1 VAVAVNFLPVLPE
14 IVILTS
20 ASLILLIDL
29 WLPDDRRHISY
40 WLTQLALL
48 IAACVTLRGLHDEI
62 ARAFHDVMIADMVA
76 DVLRMLSFAALSLV
90 LFYSRTYLAVR
101 GLFRGETFV
110 LMLFALLG
118 MQVLITANNFLTLY
132 LGLELM
138 SLALYALVAL
148 QRDEAAPAEAAMKYF
163 VLGALASG
171 ILLYGMSMIYGA
183 TGTLQID
190 LVAQALAAGGG
201 NHALLVFGLVF
212 VVSAMAFKL
221 GAVPYHMWVPDVYQ
235 GAPTAITL
243 LIGTVPA
250 FAAFAMLLR
259 LLAGAWGGSE
269 LVMHWQGMLALLA
282 LLSVTLGH
290 VVAIAQ
296 SNLKRMLA
304 YSTIANMGYV
314 LMGFLGADVNGYTSA
329 MFYIL
334 AYVMTSLVSFGMILL
349 LSREGFE
356 ADRIDDLKGLN
367 QRSPWW
373 AFVMLLAMFSL
384 AGLPP
389 TIGFYGKLMVL
400 QSAVKAGFL
409 WLAVVGVL
417 AALVG
422 AFYYLRIVKIMYF
435 DDPVD
440 TSPIVAR
447 GDTRWLLSGNALALL
462 LFGILPQ
469 IPIGIC
475 YVALVQSR
483 YF

>member
-1 VAVAVNFLPVLPE
+1 MIVNFQPVMPE
-14 IVILTS
+14 IVILTA
-20 ASLILLIDL
+20 ASLILLVDL
-29 WLPDDRRHISY
+29 WLPEDKRHVSY
-40 WLTQLALL
+40 WLTQFALL
-48 IAACVTLRGLHDEI
+48 VAACVTVRGMHDEI
-62 ARAFHDVMIADMVA
+62 VRAFHNVMVADMVA
-76 DVLRMLSFAALSLV
+76 DVLRLFSFVALSLV
-90 LFYSRTYLAVR
+90 LFYSRTYLTVR

-118 MQVLITANNFLTLY
+118 MQILITANHFLTLY

-138 SLALYALVAL
+138 SLSLYALVAL
-148 QRDEAAPAEAAMKYF
+148 QRDEAAPSEAAMKYF

-190 LVAQALAAGGG
+190 LVAQSLAGTD
-201 NHALLVFGLVF
+201 NNRVLLIFGLVF
-212 VVSAMAFKL
+212 MVSAIAFKL

-243 LIGTVPA
+243 MIGTVPE

-259 LLAGAWGGSE
+259 LLAGALGSPE
-269 LVMHWQGMLALLA
+269 MQIQWQGMLAILS

-296 SNLKRMLA
+296 TNLKRMLA

-314 LMGFLGADVNGYTSA
+314 LMGFLGADIYGYTAA

-349 LSREGFE
+349 LSRTGFE

-384 AGLPP
+384 AGMPP
-389 TIGFYGKLMVL
+389 TVGFYGKLLVL
-400 QSAVKAGFL
+400 QSAIKVGYV

-422 AFYYLRIVKIMYF
+422 AFYYLRIVKLMYF
-435 DDPVD
+435 DEPIDN
-440 TSPIVAR
+440 SPIVVR
-447 GDTRWLLSGNALALL
+447 GDTRWLMSGNGLALL

-469 IPIGIC
+469 LPMGLC

>member
-1 VAVAVNFLPVLPE
+1 
-14 IVILTS
+14 
-20 ASLILLIDL
+20 
-29 WLPDDRRHISY
+29 
-40 WLTQLALL
+40 
-48 IAACVTLRGLHDEI
+48 
-62 ARAFHDVMIADMVA
+62 VM
-76 DVLRMLSFAALSLV
+76 
-90 LFYSRTYLAVR
+90 
-101 GLFRGETFV
+101 
-110 LMLFALLG
+110 
-118 MQVLITANNFLTLY
+118 Q
-132 LGLELM
+132 
-138 SLALYALVAL
+138 
-148 QRDEAAPAEAAMKYF
+148 
-163 VLGALASG
+163 
-171 ILLYGMSMIYGA
+171 
-183 TGTLQID
+183 
-190 LVAQALAAGGG
+190 
-201 NHALLVFGLVF
+201 
-212 VVSAMAFKL
+212 
-221 GAVPYHMWVPDVYQ
+221 
-235 GAPTAITL
+235 
-243 LIGTVPA
+243 
-250 FAAFAMLLR
+250 
-259 LLAGAWGGSE
+259 
-269 LVMHWQGMLALLA
+269 WQGMLAILA

-422 AFYYLRIVKIMYF
+422 AFYYLRIVKLMYF

>member
-1 VAVAVNFLPVLPE
+1 MTANFQSALPE
-14 IVILTS
+14 IVVLTA

-29 WLPDDRRHISY
+29 WLPEGKRHVSY
-40 WLTQLALL
+40 WLTQFTLL
-48 IAACVTLRGLHDEI
+48 VAACVTIRTLHSEI
-62 ARAFHDVMIADMVA
+62 VRAFHDVIVADMAA
-76 DVLRMLSFAALSLV
+76 DMLRLFSFVSLSLV
-90 LFYSRTYLAVR
+90 LFYSRTYLTLR

-118 MQVLITANNFLTLY
+118 MQVLITANHFLTLY

-138 SLALYALVAL
+138 SLSLYALVAL
-148 QRDEAAPAEAAMKYF
+148 QRDEAAPSEAAMKYF

-190 LVAQALAAGGG
+190 LVAQSLAGAG
-201 NHALLVFGLVF
+201 NSHVLLVFGLVF
-212 VVSAMAFKL
+212 VVSAIAFKL

-235 GAPTAITL
+235 GAPTPITL
-243 LIGTVPA
+243 LIGTVPE

-259 LLAGAWGGSE
+259 LLAGALGAPE
-269 LVMHWQGMLALLA
+269 MQIQWQGMLAILA

-296 SNLKRMLA
+296 TNLKRMLA

-314 LMGFLGADVNGYTSA
+314 LMGFLGADVAGYTAA

-349 LSREGFE
+349 LSRAGFE

-373 AFVMLLAMFSL
+373 AFIMLLAMFSL
-384 AGLPP
+384 AGMPP
-389 TIGFYGKLMVL
+389 TIGFYGKLLVL
-400 QSAVKAGFL
+400 QSAVKAGYL
-409 WLAVVGVL
+409 WLAVAGVL

-422 AFYYLRIVKIMYF
+422 AFYYLRIVKLMYF
-435 DDPVD
+435 DEPVD
-440 TSPIVAR
+440 RSPIEAR
-447 GDTRWLLSGNALALL
+447 GDTRWLLSGNGLALL

-469 IPIGIC
+469 LPMGLC
-475 YVALVQSR
+475 FVALVQSR

>member
-1 VAVAVNFLPVLPE
+1 MTVDFLSVLPE
-14 IVILTS
+14 IVILT
-20 ASLILLIDL
+20 AGSLILLVDL
-29 WLPDDRRHISY
+29 WLPENRRHVSF
-40 WLTQLALL
+40 WLTQFALL
-48 IAACVTLRGLHDEI
+48 IAACVTVRGVHDEI
-62 ARAFHDVMIADMVA
+62 VHAFHGVMVADMVA
-76 DVLRMLSFAALSLV
+76 DVLRLFSFVALSLV
-90 LFYSRTYLAVR
+90 LFYSRTYLAAR

-138 SLALYALVAL
+138 SLSLYALVAL
-148 QRDEAAPAEAAMKYF
+148 QRDEAAPSEAAMKYF

-190 LVAQALAAGGG
+190 LVAQALAV
-201 NHALLVFGLVF
+201 NTDNRALLIFGLVF
-212 VVSAMAFKL
+212 MVSAIAFKL

-243 LIGTVPA
+243 LIGTVPE
-250 FAAFAMLLR
+250 FAAFAMMLR
-259 LLAGAWGGSE
+259 LLAGALGAPE
-269 LVMHWQGMLALLA
+269 MQIQWQGMLAILA

-296 SNLKRMLA
+296 TNLKRMLA

-314 LMGFLGADVNGYTSA
+314 LMGFLGADASGYTAA
-329 MFYIL
+329 MFYML
-334 AYVMTSLVSFGMILL
+334 AYVLTSLVSFGMILL
-349 LSREGFE
+349 LSRAGFE

-373 AFVMLLAMFSL
+373 AFIMLLAMFSL
-384 AGLPP
+384 AGMPP
-389 TIGFYGKLMVL
+389 TIGFYGKLLVL
-400 QSAVKAGFL
+400 QAAVKAGFV
-409 WLAVVGVL
+409 WLAVIGVL

-422 AFYYLRIVKIMYF
+422 AFYYLRIVKLMYF
-435 DDPVD
+435 DEPVD
-440 TSPIVAR
+440 RSPIEAR
-447 GDTRWLLSGNALALL
+447 GDVRWLLSGNGLALL

-469 IPIGIC
+469 LPMGLC

>member
-1 VAVAVNFLPVLPE
+1 MNFQPVLPE
-14 IVILTS
+14 IVIATA

-29 WLPDDRRHISY
+29 WLPAHKRHVSY
-40 WLTQLALL
+40 WLTQLSLL
-48 IAACVTLRGLHDEI
+48 LAACVTLRGLHDEI
-62 ARAFHDVMIADMVA
+62 VHAFHNVMVADMVA
-76 DVLRMLSFAALSLV
+76 DVLRLLSFLALSLV
-90 LFYSRTYLAVR
+90 LFYSRTYLTLR

-118 MQVLITANNFLTLY
+118 MQILITANHFLTLY

-138 SLALYALVAL
+138 SLSLYALVAL

-190 LVAQALAAGGG
+190 QVAQSLTGGG
-201 NHALLVFGLVF
+201 DNHVLLIFGLVF
-212 VVSAMAFKL
+212 VVSAIAFKL
-221 GAVPYHMWVPDVYQ
+221 GAVPYHMWVPDVYH

-243 LIGTVPA
+243 LIGTVPEY
-250 FAAFAMLLR
+250 AAFAMLLR
-259 LLAGAWGGSE
+259 LLAGALGSPE
-269 LVMHWQGMLALLA
+269 LMLQWQGMLAILA

-296 SNLKRMLA
+296 TNLKRMLA

-314 LMGFLGADVNGYTSA
+314 LMGFLGADVYGYTAA

-334 AYVMTSLVSFGMILL
+334 AYVMTSLVSFGMILI
-349 LSREGFE
+349 LSRAGFE

-389 TIGFYGKLMVL
+389 TIGFYGKLLVL
-400 QSAVKAGFL
+400 QSAIKVGFV

-422 AFYYLRIVKIMYF
+422 AFYYLRIVKLMYF
-435 DDPVD
+435 DDAVD
-440 TSPIVAR
+440 HSPIEVR
-447 GDTRWLLSGNALALL
+447 GDTRWLLSGNGLALL
-462 LFGILPQ
+462 LFGVLPQ
-469 IPIGIC
+469 LPMGLC